1 MKLSVVVP
9 VHNGGAD
16 LRACLQAIA
25 QSSRRADE
33 IVVVDD
39 GSTDGA
45 SAVASE
51 FSARV
56 IPVPGGPR
64 GPAFARN
71 RGAEQ
76 AKGDVLVFVDADV
89 QVHAGTLGGFERA
102 LGEEPSLAAA
112 FGSYD
117 DQPSAPGPVS
127 RFKNLLHHY
136 VHQHGAREAETFWA
150 GCGAIRREVFVKA
163 GGFSEGYPRP
173 SIEDIE
179 LGGRLRGAGHR
190 IGLRPEILC
199 THRKRWTLASLL
211 CTDIFA
217 RAIPWTRLILRQGQ
231 LPSGLNTD
239 GKSRWSAALVGVL
252 ALALLVSSAEA
263 AVGQFALSVAAAG
276 LFLGSGLALGALNH
290 RLYRFFFAHGGLRF
304 GVTTLGLHW
313 LYLLYSSVV
322 FASMLA
328 FYRLTGGAG
337 APTDSRESR
346 AHRQPIPS
354 LRKHL
359 AGGILFATLFAIYV
373 GNGDPLPGNDATPN
387 VHLAVNL
394 LARGTL
400 VYTPENDPSF
410 FHWTL
415 VRGGAVKPARVRS
428 WDELLDGRTMREL
441 RDQGMLR
448 LPVAPYYLSRTT
460 KPGVYVSSYGAAT
473 GLFALPFVAAVY
485 PFVNDLPKRSDLL
498 WLLAKLAASF
508 AVAGSAWFLFLV
520 GAEYLRLSTAVVL
533 TLIYGL
539 ATSAWSVSSQAL
551 WQHGPGEF
559 FLALGMFCLFRANAK
574 TSSEGLSSSKS
585 GSAPYAAGLAFSLAF
600 MCRPTNSVAVL
611 AGLIV
616 LLADRRAALRY
627 LVAGVA
633 VATLFFAYNLH
644 YFDRLIAFGQVTS
657 LAERANAGGA
667 LALWKHSFTSGL
679 AGVLLSPSRGLF
691 VYSPIFIVSAWAAF
705 HIWRE
710 RRWLPLRAAA
720 IAAAGIWLV
729 SAGWSGWWGGWCYGY
744 RLVVDS
750 AILLAFLAIPVAE
763 KIRHRR
769 GLTVLLGVLVLW
781 SVGVQTVGAFVY
793 DVSGWNGREGYT
805 TANAGG
811 TTMSASFTTPEDAA
825 AFCQTRGCSYGPA
838 IMDVDQ
844 WRFRARLWSLRDSQI
859 LYYLQNLRKSR
870 LHRAEALQHFLGGGV

>member
-16 LRACLQAIA
+16 LRACLQAIS
-25 QSSRRADE
+25 QSSRKADE
-33 IVVVDD
+33 IIVVDD

-45 SAVASE
+45 SAAASE

-89 QVHAGTLGGFERA
+89 QVHADTLGGFESA
-102 LGEEPSLAAA
+102 LREEPSLAAA

-117 DQPSAPGPVS
+117 DQPSAPDPVS

-136 VHQHGAREAETFWA
+136 VHQHGARDAETFWA
-150 GCGAIRREVFVKA
+150 GCGAIRREVFAKV
-163 GGFSEGYPRP
+163 GGFSESYPRP

-179 LGGRLRGAGHR
+179 LGSRLRGAGHR

-199 THRKRWTLASLL
+199 THRKCWTLASLL
-211 CTDIFA
+211 RTDIFA
-217 RAIPWTRLILRQGQ
+217 RAIPWTRLILRQGR

-252 ALALLVSSAEA
+252 ALALLASPVEA
-263 AVGQFALSVAAAG
+263 AVGQFALSLAAAC
-276 LFLGSGLALGALNH
+276 LFLGSGVALGALNH

-304 GVTTLGLHW
+304 GTTALGLHW

-322 FASMLA
+322 FAGMLA
-328 FYRLTGGAG
+328 FHRLTGGAG
-337 APTDSRESR
+337 PPADGPQSRVRIQPTAPL
-346 AHRQPIPS
+346 H
-354 LRKHL
+354 KHL

-387 VHLAVNL
+387 VHLAANL
-394 LARGTL
+394 LSRGTL
-400 VYTPENDPSF
+400 VYTPEDDPSF
-410 FHWTL
+410 FRWTL
-415 VRGGAVKPARVRS
+415 IRGGAVQSARVRS
-428 WDELLDGRTMREL
+428 WNALLDGRTMREL
-441 RDQGMLR
+441 RDQGTLR
-448 LPVAPYYLSRTT
+448 MPMAPYYLSRTT

-473 GLFALPFVAAVY
+473 GLFALPFVAAAY
-485 PFVNDLPKRSDLL
+485 PFVKDLPGRSDLL
-498 WLLAKLAASF
+498 WLLCKVAASF

-520 GAEYLRLSTAVVL
+520 AADHMRLLTAVVL
-533 TLIYGL
+533 TLSYGL

-559 FLALGMFCLFRANAK
+559 FLALGMFCLFRANSK
-574 TSSEGLSSSKS
+574 TSSQGSSLKLQSY
-585 GSAPYAAGLAFSLAF
+585 APYVAGLAFSLAF

-616 LLADRRAALRY
+616 LLADWRAALRY
-627 LVAGVA
+627 LVAGGP

-644 YFDRLIAFGQVTS
+644 YFGRLIAFGQVTS

-667 LALWKHSFTSGL
+667 LALWKHSLVSGL
-679 AGVLLSPSRGLF
+679 AGVLVSPSRGLF
-691 VYSPIFIVSAWAAF
+691 VYSPIFIVSVWAAF
-705 HIWRE
+705 RIWKD

-744 RLVVDS
+744 RLVVDT
-750 AILLAFLAIPVAE
+750 AILLAFLAIPAAE
-763 KIRHRR
+763 GIRQRR
-769 GLTVLLGVLVLW
+769 GLTVLVGVLALW
-781 SVGVQTVGAFVY
+781 SVGVQAVGAFVY

-805 TANAGG
+805 TASAGG
-811 TTMSASFTTPEDAA
+811 MTTSASFTTSEEAA
-825 AFCQTRGCSYGPA
+825 AFCQMRGCSYGPV
-838 IMDVDQ
+838 IMDVD
-844 WRFRARLWSLRDSQI
+844 RGRYHARLWSVRDSQL
-859 LYYLQNLRKSR
+859 LYYLQNLKKSR
-870 LHRAEALQHFLGGGV
+870 LHRVVSLRQFLGGGV